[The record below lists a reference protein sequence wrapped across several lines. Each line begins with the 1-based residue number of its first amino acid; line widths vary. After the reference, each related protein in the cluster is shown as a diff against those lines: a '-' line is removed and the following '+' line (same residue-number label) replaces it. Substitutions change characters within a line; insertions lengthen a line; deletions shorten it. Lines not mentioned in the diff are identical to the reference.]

1 MIRIVQ
7 NSFSFSYLLCW
18 VYFSVTQ
25 VFWAEVITFHM
36 HTTQTASGTV
46 IMTVAVRLVL
56 NQRVY
61 YSGHTVLRV
70 SLSSGEPLLY
80 F

>member
-1 MIRIVQ
+1 
-7 NSFSFSYLLCW
+7 
-18 VYFSVTQ
+18 
-25 VFWAEVITFHM
+25 M